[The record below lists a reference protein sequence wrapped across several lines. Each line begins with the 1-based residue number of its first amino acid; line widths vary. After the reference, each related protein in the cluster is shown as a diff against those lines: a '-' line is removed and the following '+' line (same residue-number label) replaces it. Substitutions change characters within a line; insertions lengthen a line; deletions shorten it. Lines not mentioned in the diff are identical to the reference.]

1 MHAVEAT
8 RSTLMLMIVRQTAVC
23 AGLQLLDCCTACL
36 QVATVDVM
44 QGDLRSCLTAAM
56 AGKFDLL
63 VRPQEST
70 VCSAPSSSIQ
80 QPTVALQV
88 CNPPYVPTPE
98 AEVSRGDIAAAWA
111 GGDRGRN
118 VLDSLLPLVSCAAV
132 PQIAHSSPAHS
143 QSVF

>member
-8 RSTLMLMIVRQTAVC
+8 RSTLMLMIVRQMAVC

-63 VRPQEST
+63 VRPQSQL
-70 VCSAPSSSIQ
+70 C
-80 QPTVALQV
+80 ALH
-88 CNPPYVPTPE
+88 P
-98 AEVSRGDIAAAWA
+98 AA
-111 GGDRGRN
+111 
-118 VLDSLLPLVSCAAV
+118 LY
-132 PQIAHSSPAHS
+132 SSPLWPCRSAIRLTCPHLRLRS
-143 QSVF
+143 LGVI